1 MIQNKKKSD
10 ISSADIYPNENIS
23 KNSSNLQFNQT
34 ESKGKKE
41 NDQLSNSITSL
52 SSNKDGYLNFISKLK
67 LNYHLKNPQNR
78 TQTIILHT
86 SLDKS
91 YSDLN
96 ESLNQNEINNEQKFD
111 NLFKNNELNN
121 VNNYSGND
129 LDQLLNNG
137 FILDNSVQNNQDG
150 INKKRNSINYLNKL
164 YDEEKKTNNE
174 KGLGANDKKIL
185 SEKVNKDNVTIN
197 FNNNMFFLNDSN
209 RNKQKTFPVKN
220 LINDLKMKN
229 DDSFKDKVFMS
240 NNPFDETYPGIQKEE
255 KNKNNSLPYG
265 FQNNPF
271 CPKNPDKNNDNNN
284 TLWQQIKLRPSDNNY
299 DNSSLNNLS
308 TNLNTNNIS
317 NNYNKEQNNN
327 KGISPFYDGNNNT
340 SINSYQNFGNS
351 LSELNN
357 NKKGNENNKVGNSN
371 LQFSF
376 NPMNYPR
383 NKGKD
388 NDINY
393 TSNIFPEKTTY
404 PDNNINNQKLPINQE
419 EDIKNNND
427 IYEKGSNNNKTDN
440 QNSESKTYIELK
452 NPYPPELDNDLNA
465 GTLGQ
470 APNINFNND
479 NDNGND
485 NKINPNHNNDP
496 SLDVNIPGNTLNNC
510 NNNLLNSQNNLDYA
524 LKVNQKDAN
533 LNNDNNNV
541 NNHEIILN
549 GYENKSLRTSLS
561 SYEESNNELNSKG
574 KSNLLKSLLYGL
586 LLGSTVT
593 GLFWL
598 RNEETRKY
606 WLEKYRNVNFESIV
620 NSFKNILHP
629 VEFFQKIFSKEK
641 RDVYSKVF
649 GLSLVKIYDFFE
661 KYGDGFR
668 LFGLFLSIY
677 AFWLIIKSLIKAAI
691 KTKNQHK

>member
-10 ISSADIYPNENIS
+10 ISSADIYPNENTS

-137 FILDNSVQNNQDG
+137 FILDNSVQNDQDG

-174 KGLGANDKKIL
+174 KGLGANNKKIL

-209 RNKQKTFPVKN
+209 SNKQKTFPVEN
-220 LINDLKMKN
+220 LFNDLKKKN
-229 DDSFKDKVFMS
+229 EDSFKDKVFMS
-240 NNPFDETYPGIQKEE
+240 NNPFDDTYPGKQNQNN
-255 KNKNNSLPYG
+255 NKNNSLPYG

-271 CPKNPDKNNDNNN
+271 CPKNPDKNNNN

-308 TNLNTNNIS
+308 TNLNTNNTN

-340 SINSYQNFGNS
+340 SINSFQNFGNS
-351 LSELNN
+351 LSEFNN
-357 NKKGNENNKVGNSN
+357 NKKDNEKNNVGNSN

-452 NPYPPELDNDLNA
+452 NPYPPELDNDLNT
-465 GTLGQ
+465 GILGQ
-470 APNINFNND
+470 DPNINFN

-649 GLSLVKIYDFFE
+649 GLSLIKIYDFFE

>member
-1 MIQNKKKSD
+1 MIQSKKKSD
-10 ISSADIYPNENIS
+10 ISSADIHPNENTS
-23 KNSSNLQFNQT
+23 KNSSNLQINQI

-52 SSNKDGYLNFISKLK
+52 GSNKDGYLNFISKLK

-121 VNNYSGND
+121 VSNYTGNE

-174 KGLGANDKKIL
+174 KGFGVNDNKIL

-209 RNKQKTFPVKN
+209 SNKQKTFPVKN
-220 LINDLKMKN
+220 LFNDLKKKN

-240 NNPFDETYPGIQKEE
+240 NNPFDETYPGIQNQD

-271 CPKNPDKNNDNNN
+271 CAKNPDKNNNN
-284 TLWQQIKLRPSDNNY
+284 TSWQQIKLKPSDNNY

-308 TNLNTNNIS
+308 TNLNTNNTN
-317 NNYNKEQNNN
+317 NNYKDEQNNN

-376 NPMNYPR
+376 NPMNYPMD
-383 NKGKD
+383 KGKD

-393 TSNIFPEKTTY
+393 TSNIFPEKTKTIC
-404 PDNNINNQKLPINQE
+404 PDNIINNQKYPINQE
-419 EDIKNNND
+419 QEIKNNND
-427 IYEKGSNNNKTDN
+427 IYEKGPNNNETDN
-440 QNSESKTYIELK
+440 QNSDSKTYIKLK
-452 NPYPPELDNDLNA
+452 YPYPPELDNDLNT
-465 GTLGQ
+465 GTFGQ
-470 APNINFNND
+470 GPNIDFNND
-479 NDNGND
+479 KGKDNDNN
-485 NKINPNHNNDP
+485 INPNQNNDP
-496 SLDVNIPGNTLNNC
+496 ALNVNIPGNSLNNI
-510 NNNLLNSQNNLDYA
+510 NNDLYNSPNNLDYTI
-524 LKVNQKDAN
+524 KVNQKDVN
-533 LNNDNNNV
+533 LNNEDNNNQ
-541 NNHEIILN
+541 EIILN

-561 SYEESNNELNSKG
+561 SYEESNSELNSKE

-620 NSFKNILHP
+620 NSFKNFFHP
-629 VEFFQKIFSKEK
+629 IEFFQKLFSKEK

-649 GLSLVKIYDFFE
+649 GLSLVKFYDFFE

-668 LFGLFLSIY
+668 LFGIFLSIY

-691 KTKNQHK
+691 KIKNQHK

>member
-10 ISSADIYPNENIS
+10 ISSADIYPNENTS

-240 NNPFDETYPGIQKEE
+240 NNPFDDTYPGKQNQNN
-255 KNKNNSLPYG
+255 NKNNSLPYG

-271 CPKNPDKNNDNNN
+271 LAKNPDKNNNN
-284 TLWQQIKLRPSDNNY
+284 TSWQQIKLKPLDNNY

-308 TNLNTNNIS
+308 TNLNTNNTN

-340 SINSYQNFGNS
+340 SINSFQNFGNS
-351 LSELNN
+351 LSEFNN
-357 NKKGNENNKVGNSN
+357 NKKDNEKNNVGNSN

-376 NPMNYPR
+376 NPMNNPR

-470 APNINFNND
+470 DPNINFN

-533 LNNDNNNV
+533 LNNDNNNA

-649 GLSLVKIYDFFE
+649 GLSLIKIYDFFE

-677 AFWLIIKSLIKAAI
+677 AFWLIIKSLIKATI

>member
-1 MIQNKKKSD
+1 MIQSKKKSD
-10 ISSADIYPNENIS
+10 ISSADIHPNENTS
-23 KNSSNLQFNQT
+23 KNSSNLQINQI

-52 SSNKDGYLNFISKLK
+52 GSNKDGYLNFISKLK

-121 VNNYSGND
+121 VSNYTGNE

-137 FILDNSVQNNQDG
+137 FILDNSVQNDQDG

-174 KGLGANDKKIL
+174 KGLGVNENKIL

-209 RNKQKTFPVKN
+209 SNKQKTFPVKN
-220 LINDLKMKN
+220 LFNDLKKKN

-240 NNPFDETYPGIQKEE
+240 NNPFDDTYTGIQNQD

-271 CPKNPDKNNDNNN
+271 FAKNPDKNNNN
-284 TLWQQIKLRPSDNNY
+284 TSWQQIKLKPLDNNY

-308 TNLNTNNIS
+308 TNLNTNNTN

-340 SINSYQNFGNS
+340 SINSFQNFGNS
-351 LSELNN
+351 LSEFNN
-357 NKKGNENNKVGNSN
+357 NKKDNEKNNVGNSN

-452 NPYPPELDNDLNA
+452 NPYPPESDNDLNT

-470 APNINFNND
+470 DPNINFNK
-479 NDNGND
+479 DNGND

-691 KTKNQHK
+691 KLKNQHK